1 MTAEFPSGIKKMQVQ
16 IRTGKTTSISFEP
29 VTPPM
34 VPLENA
40 LSAES
45 VASGVDGISTGPSK
59 LRVGSYVVFGVG
71 VAAVV
76 AGIALGVSSAADAAS
91 AKNKG
96 QPISQAQAYANS
108 ANAKAIGANLLYGLG
123 GAAVAGG
130 VLMFVFSMPEP
141 GMKPTAGDKK

>member
-1 MTAEFPSGIKKMQVQ
+1 VQ

-29 VTPPM
+29 ITPPM

-40 LSAES
+40 LSAEL
-45 VASGVDGISTGPSK
+45 VANGVDGISTGPSK

-71 VAAVV
+71 LAALIT
-76 AGIALGVSSAADAAS
+76 GIALGASSLADATS
-91 AKNKG
+91 AKDKTL
-96 QPISQAQAYANS
+96 PISQARAFANS
-108 ANAKAIGANLLYGLG
+108 ANGKGIGANVLFGVG

-141 GMKPTAGDKK
+141 GMKSAGGTK